1 MNQYPAGKPAVE
13 HGVGLPLFG
22 GINMSVSTNLSG
34 NALLELLVANKAT
47 VMETSEE
54 NILFDIKEIMQQQI
68 IPGER
73 LLGFELAWD
82 VHWNCLGIEDDQ
94 FINTDN
100 DFAQAPEL
108 RFWVQE
114 DGKLSGG
121 TDALAK
127 LRQAISQ
134 FLDDFIY
141 TLREE
146 LGVGP

>member
-13 HGVGLPLFG
+13 YSVHLFLFG

-34 NALLELLVANKAT
+34 NALLEFLVANKAA

-54 NILFDIKEIMQQQI
+54 NILFAIHEIMEQQI
-68 IPGER
+68 IPSER
-73 LLGFELAWD
+73 LLGFEMAWD
-82 VHWNCLGIEDDQ
+82 VHWNCLAIEEDQ
-94 FINTDN
+94 FINTDD

-114 DGKLSGG
+114 DGTLSGG
-121 TDALAK
+121 TDTLAK

-146 LGVGP
+146 LRVGR

>member
-1 MNQYPAGKPAVE
+1 
-13 HGVGLPLFG
+13 
-22 GINMSVSTNLSG
+22 MSVSTNLSG

-54 NILFDIKEIMQQQI
+54 NILFDIHEIMEQQI
-68 IPGER
+68 IPGDR
-73 LLGFELAWD
+73 LLGFQLAWD

-94 FINTDN
+94 FINTDD
-100 DFAQAPEL
+100 DFAQAPETTF
-108 RFWVQE
+108 RVTPE
-114 DGKLSGG
+114 GTLSGG
-121 TDALAK
+121 ADDLAE

>member
-1 MNQYPAGKPAVE
+1 MT
-13 HGVGLPLFG
+13 
-22 GINMSVSTNLSG
+22 VSTNLSG
-34 NALLELLVANKAT
+34 STLLEFLVANRAA

-54 NILFDIKEIMQQQI
+54 NILFAIHEIMEQQFI
-68 IPGER
+68 SSER

-82 VHWNCLGIEDDQ
+82 VHWNCLGMDDDR
-94 FINTDN
+94 FVDTDD
-100 DFAQAPEL
+100 DFAQAPDL

-121 TDALAK
+121 ADALAK
-127 LRQAISQ
+127 LRQAISE

-146 LGVGP
+146 IRVGR

>member
-1 MNQYPAGKPAVE
+1 
-13 HGVGLPLFG
+13 
-22 GINMSVSTNLSG
+22 MSASTNLSG
-34 NALLELLVANKAT
+34 KELLEFLLANKAA

-82 VHWNCLGIEDDQ
+82 VHWNCVRIEDDQ
-94 FINTDN
+94 FINTDD
-100 DFAQAPEL
+100 DFAQAPETTF
-108 RFWVQE
+108 RVNS
-114 DGKLSGG
+114 DGRLSGG
-121 TDALAK
+121 TDDLAE

-134 FLDDFIY
+134 FLDDLTD

-146 LGVGP
+146 LRIGR

>member
-73 LLGFELAWD
+73 LLGLELAWD

-94 FINTDN
+94 FINTD
-100 DFAQAPEL
+100 DDVAQAP
-108 RFWVQE
+108 
-114 DGKLSGG
+114 
-121 TDALAK
+121 
-127 LRQAISQ
+127 
-134 FLDDFIY
+134 
-141 TLREE
+141 
-146 LGVGP
+146 